1 MDFLVWL
8 ATFLGCL
15 FISIDAGLGIGI
27 ALGLLFLF
35 VRTAFP
41 RIHIL
46 RRLSGTSFFRDA
58 DMYRL
63 QVSMQLIQEFHGHS
77 LHPAACMQLIQEFH
91 GPCLHPAAC
100 MQLIHKFHGHS

>member
-15 FISIDAGLGIGI
+15 FISIDAGLGLGI

-46 RRLSGTSFFRDA
+46 RRLPGTSFFRDA

-63 QVSMQLIQEFHGHS
+63 QVSTPLFLILTPSSCCWQKVKTD
-77 LHPAACMQLIQEFH
+77 LRRLPVQC
-91 GPCLHPAAC
+91 
-100 MQLIHKFHGHS
+100 